1 MKKILL
7 IDDSDTYTWC
17 LQKYLQHR
25 GYPVKTACTLKEART
40 AIQEEMPLVVCC
52 DLDLPDGSGM
62 DFLDE
67 VRAAD
72 KELPFILA
80 SCHDKDD
87 YEQEAMR
94 RGATLCMD
102 KMKGLLL
109 QDKLV
114 EYAYR
119 QLSGEKAPTFHKL
132 LFVHAEDT
140 SAEVLRA
147 AMLQKGFDLILVS
160 SIWEAKRRIFEDKEI
175 ELILCDL
182 ELPDGTAMELFHTL
196 RRVAGMFQMKNPAVR
211 LLPFFILT
219 ENNDLAIFY
228 MAVQDDCLRK
238 NPFDFQINEVINDDT
253 VPKVPLTPTQENE
266 LLDFMQNDPVYAKY
280 YDEVVILLETGLRI
294 SKLCGLTPAD
304 LNFEK
309 RFVNVDHQLLR
320 STEDGYY
327 IEAPKTE
334 SGFRQVPMSAAAYE
348 AFERVLKKRR
358 DGRCIEVDGYKDFL
372 FLNRDG
378 LPKTAVNYDAM
389 FKCLA
394 KKYNKC
400 HKEPLPDVMT
410 PHTMR
415 HTFCTRMANAGMN
428 PKALQYIMGHAN
440 IVMTLNYYAHAT
452 FHSAQEEM
460 ERLQAK
466 AKTTAEAKPE
476 PAAESAE
483 ETKAA

>member
-25 GYPVKTACTLKEART
+25 GYPVKTACTLKEARA

-62 DFLDE
+62 DFLDK

-72 KELPFILA
+72 KELHFVLA

-87 YEQEAMR
+87 YEQEA
-94 RGATLCMD
+94 
-102 KMKGLLL
+102 K
-109 QDKLV
+109 
-114 EYAYR
+114 
-119 QLSGEKAPTFHKL
+119 H
-132 LFVHAEDT
+132 
-140 SAEVLRA
+140 
-147 AMLQKGFDLILVS
+147 
-160 SIWEAKRRIFEDKEI
+160 RIFEDKEI
-175 ELILCDL
+175 DLILCDL

-196 RRVAGMFQMKNPAVR
+196 RRVAGMFQMKNPPVR

>member
-25 GYPVKTACTLKEART
+25 GYPVKTACTLKEARA

-62 DFLDE
+62 DFLDK

-72 KELPFILA
+72 KELHFVLA

-87 YEQEAMR
+87 YEQEA
-94 RGATLCMD
+94 
-102 KMKGLLL
+102 K
-109 QDKLV
+109 
-114 EYAYR
+114 
-119 QLSGEKAPTFHKL
+119 H
-132 LFVHAEDT
+132 
-140 SAEVLRA
+140 
-147 AMLQKGFDLILVS
+147 
-160 SIWEAKRRIFEDKEI
+160 RIFEDKEI
-175 ELILCDL
+175 DLILCDL

-196 RRVAGMFQMKNPAVR
+196 RRVAGMFQMKNPPVR

-466 AKTTAEAKPE
+466 AKPTAEAKPE

>member
-17 LQKYLQHR
+17 LKIYLQHR
-25 GYPVKTACTLKEART
+25 GYPVKTACTLKEARA

-72 KELPFILA
+72 KELPFVLA

-132 LFVHAEDT
+132 LFVYAEDT

-196 RRVAGMFQMKNPAVR
+196 RRVAGMFQMKNPPVR

-219 ENNDLAIFY
+219 EKYEYRHEGVNDYITAPVNI
-228 MAVQDDCLRK
+228 
-238 NPFDFQINEVINDDT
+238 P
-253 VPKVPLTPTQENE
+253 E
-266 LLDFMQNDPVYAKY
+266 L
-280 YDEVVILLETGLRI
+280 IR
-294 SKLCGLTPAD
+294 
-304 LNFEK
+304 
-309 RFVNVDHQLLR
+309 
-320 STEDGYY
+320 
-327 IEAPKTE
+327 
-334 SGFRQVPMSAAAYE
+334 
-348 AFERVLKKRR
+348 RVLFFV
-358 DGRCIEVDGYKDFL
+358 E
-372 FLNRDG
+372 
-378 LPKTAVNYDAM
+378 
-389 FKCLA
+389 
-394 KKYNKC
+394 
-400 HKEPLPDVMT
+400 
-410 PHTMR
+410 
-415 HTFCTRMANAGMN
+415 
-428 PKALQYIMGHAN
+428 
-440 IVMTLNYYAHAT
+440 
-452 FHSAQEEM
+452 
-460 ERLQAK
+460 
-466 AKTTAEAKPE
+466 
-476 PAAESAE
+476 
-483 ETKAA
+483 

>member
-25 GYPVKTACTLKEART
+25 GYPVKTACTLKEARA

-62 DFLDE
+62 DFLDK

-72 KELPFILA
+72 KELHFVLA

-87 YEQEAMR
+87 YEQEA
-94 RGATLCMD
+94 
-102 KMKGLLL
+102 K
-109 QDKLV
+109 
-114 EYAYR
+114 
-119 QLSGEKAPTFHKL
+119 H
-132 LFVHAEDT
+132 
-140 SAEVLRA
+140 
-147 AMLQKGFDLILVS
+147 
-160 SIWEAKRRIFEDKEI
+160 RIFEDKEI
-175 ELILCDL
+175 DLILCNL

-196 RRVAGMFQMKNPAVR
+196 RRVAGMFQMKNPPVR

>member
-132 LFVHAEDT
+132 LFVYAEDT

-160 SIWEAKRRIFEDKEI
+160 SIWEAKRRILRI
-175 ELILCDL
+175 RNRTDL
-182 ELPDGTAMELFHTL
+182 VRSGTAGRHSNGAVSYAT
-196 RRVAGMFQMKNPAVR
+196 AGGGDVPNEESPCPAS
-211 LLPFFILT
+211 
-219 ENNDLAIFY
+219 
-228 MAVQDDCLRK
+228 AVLYPHREQR
-238 NPFDFQINEVINDDT
+238 P
-253 VPKVPLTPTQENE
+253 
-266 LLDFMQNDPVYAKY
+266 
-280 YDEVVILLETGLRI
+280 
-294 SKLCGLTPAD
+294 
-304 LNFEK
+304 
-309 RFVNVDHQLLR
+309 
-320 STEDGYY
+320 
-327 IEAPKTE
+327 
-334 SGFRQVPMSAAAYE
+334 
-348 AFERVLKKRR
+348 
-358 DGRCIEVDGYKDFL
+358 
-372 FLNRDG
+372 
-378 LPKTAVNYDAM
+378 
-389 FKCLA
+389 
-394 KKYNKC
+394 C
-400 HKEPLPDVMT
+400 H
-410 PHTMR
+410 
-415 HTFCTRMANAGMN
+415 G
-428 PKALQYIMGHAN
+428 I
-440 IVMTLNYYAHAT
+440 
-452 FHSAQEEM
+452 
-460 ERLQAK
+460 
-466 AKTTAEAKPE
+466 
-476 PAAESAE
+476 
-483 ETKAA
+483 